1 MAATF
6 ASLFGGNRENSDIVG
21 IAVHAARSGYAV
33 IAVKPGTKQPMCTLT
48 DRQKV
53 TADREAA
60 HAARDRGHKNWE
72 KIKHPCGRSHAIT
85 DDKAAQR
92 IFKRLVDKHPDLNI
106 GVELG
111 ASRCVVVDA
120 DTVDELR
127 SFTELWAQREGVPE
141 LASAAPTVR
150 SPGVMRVDTDE
161 AGEKTDNWVHKGG
174 GHYWFSLPEHIDLTG
189 AGTSKA
195 MKIGAHDIKASLM
208 FRDQLVLVP
217 PSVRP
222 EGPYTM
228 ASDLQ
233 PAPAWLVDE
242 LLLHIAGHALR
253 TEQQRERVSGDS
265 PIEAWAAGAL
275 WEDII
280 SRYEWTTSGRIE
292 NCGCENWTRPG
303 DWSNPKSATAHEPG
317 CLKFEDTSG
326 FLHLWTD
333 NPPEELKGRKD
344 WSKLQF
350 IAAMEHGST
359 DSDAIRETIR
369 ELGIAREQHGEP
381 TVLTRK
387 DIPSPRPRDDA
398 GNDDRRTNASSESE
412 ASDEAPEEPSDQEEQ
427 EDDPERT
434 SWWFRDLGPVLSG
447 ENPEPEPSVLRR
459 EDGQCLFYPG
469 KVNGIIGPS
478 ESGKSWLAIEAV
490 AQELR
495 DGRPVLYMDF
505 EDTAPGIVSRLR
517 SLGVSDELMDPS
529 AGLLAYIGPEES
541 LHAIAYAEYAEVLR
555 DRPWSLIVLD
565 GVNAAMTQDG
575 LDLLSNTD
583 ATKFFTK
590 VTRPASLTGATVVTI
605 DHVPKDTEKKTKGG
619 IGAQAKRATVTGCLV
634 FVKVDSPFGRGRS
647 GTLELVVDKDRPGY
661 VRGASN
667 AGDVWSKVEVRA
679 GDDGS
684 LELELAVPEA
694 VSKATGV
701 TDIRADAMRVKVIEY
716 LRTIKSPASG
726 RQVSVSVTGTNSL
739 ILEALAWLSENG
751 FVGRYAN
758 PKNKSSQS
766 HIYLKDY
773 PDSGPATL
781 PHEGDDDPFEGA

>member
-85 DDKAAQR
+85 DDKIAQR
-92 IFKRLVDKHPDLNI
+92 VFKRLVDKHPDLNI

-141 LASAAPTVR
+141 LANAAPTVR

-381 TVLTRK
+381 TVLPKSDREVYEELSGSTGQPDTEPDNDSAEEETPGQQDADAEPGEGSSDVDPVDALLAELIPASELDSIPPPVPLVDGILDYNSLTRVIGTSGHGKTFVSLDMAAHVALGKPWQGRECQQGRVVYLVAEGVSGIKSRVRAWEEHHEAVIGDQILFLPRAVQVMQQLDWMILVAALARLKPALVVLDTQARMTVGAKENESTDMGVMVDRSEMLRAQSGACVLWIHHKGRTGDHGRGSTVVPAAMDVEFSVTRQGKNRITILSEKQK
-387 DIPSPRPRDDA
+387 DREDFEPISLDLVPFADSAVLIAAGSDQPKFDEPVIDENSPNRDRVAKWLFQTFNA
-398 GNDDRRTNASSESE
+398 GVGATKAEVWAVIRERDRGTKGKPMGRTSFYEAWDKLE
-412 ASDEAPEEPSDQEEQ
+412 ASDSIVWHDTEVGKRCMLSIAEASRIGLLRPGN
-427 EDDPERT
+427 RA
-434 SWWFRDLGPVLSG
+434 SG
-447 ENPEPEPSVLRR
+447 E
-459 EDGQCLFYPG
+459 
-469 KVNGIIGPS
+469 
-478 ESGKSWLAIEAV
+478 A
-490 AQELR
+490 R
-495 DGRPVLYMDF
+495 D
-505 EDTAPGIVSRLR
+505 
-517 SLGVSDELMDPS
+517 
-529 AGLLAYIGPEES
+529 
-541 LHAIAYAEYAEVLR
+541 
-555 DRPWSLIVLD
+555 
-565 GVNAAMTQDG
+565 
-575 LDLLSNTD
+575 DL
-583 ATKFFTK
+583 
-590 VTRPASLTGATVVTI
+590 
-605 DHVPKDTEKKTKGG
+605 
-619 IGAQAKRATVTGCLV
+619 
-634 FVKVDSPFGRGRS
+634 
-647 GTLELVVDKDRPGY
+647 
-661 VRGASN
+661 
-667 AGDVWSKVEVRA
+667 
-679 GDDGS
+679 
-684 LELELAVPEA
+684 
-694 VSKATGV
+694 
-701 TDIRADAMRVKVIEY
+701 
-716 LRTIKSPASG
+716 
-726 RQVSVSVTGTNSL
+726 
-739 ILEALAWLSENG
+739 
-751 FVGRYAN
+751 
-758 PKNKSSQS
+758 
-766 HIYLKDY
+766 
-773 PDSGPATL
+773 
-781 PHEGDDDPFEGA
+781 